1 MECWSLQC
9 ADKMCC
15 CTLRKRP
22 ETWCFARL
30 SLGQKTP
37 GPLLRCAGSIQA
49 ARPEIS
55 TIRRW
60 ARSPQVYHAN
70 NCGMIDRNQGTWTEM
85 TKWKLMRVHLN
96 RSVPLRWL
104 RSTSN
109 RPERG
114 LDIPVNLSCEVF
126 HGGNLFDR
134 LAGSQDILPCT
145 QKYPL
150 ELDRPQ
156 PLRCPAQGR

>member
-1 MECWSLQC
+1 MPDFQRLTKLIVKHALVGLILIHENSWRCISKRFPVEGWSLQC
-9 ADKMCC
+9 SDKMCC

-37 GPLLRCAGSIQA
+37 GPPLRCAGSIQA
-49 ARPEIS
+49 TRPEIS

-60 ARSPQVYHAN
+60 ATPPKSIMPN

-104 RSTSN
+104 RSTST
-109 RPERG
+109 
-114 LDIPVNLSCEVF
+114 
-126 HGGNLFDR
+126 R
-134 LAGSQDILPCT
+134 LG
-145 QKYPL
+145 
-150 ELDRPQ
+150 
-156 PLRCPAQGR
+156 